1 MWKGRR
7 RPKPAI
13 PFYTDLMTKLILRS
27 EAPEDVAAI
36 HAVTEAAFLDVP
48 HTSHSEQFIL
58 AALRDTGVL
67 TVCVVAEMDGSVV
80 GSVAASPVSI
90 SDGTSGWFG
99 IGPVSV
105 IPKLQGRGIGSQLI
119 REALARLSDLG
130 ASGCVV
136 LGEPSY
142 YKRFGFM
149 NEATLVLPGIPSEYF
164 MAMSFGQPL
173 PSGTVAYHE
182 AFSMAE

>member
-1 MWKGRR
+1 
-7 RPKPAI
+7 
-13 PFYTDLMTKLILRS
+13 MTKLILRS
-27 EAPEDVAAI
+27 EAPADVAAI
-36 HAVTEAAFLDVP
+36 HAVTEAAFLDAP
-48 HTSHSEQFIL
+48 HTSHNEQFIL
-58 AALRDTGVL
+58 AALREAGAL
-67 TVCVVAEMDGSVV
+67 TVSLVAEMEGSVV
-80 GSVAASPVSI
+80 GNVAASPVSI

-119 REALARLSDLG
+119 RKALARLSDLG

-149 NEATLVLPGIPSEYF
+149 NEATLVLPDVPPEYF

-173 PSGTVAYHE
+173 PSGTVTYHQ